1 MDKKYQVFISSTYND
16 LKEERKIVQEILLSL
31 DCIPAGMESFV
42 AEDKSQLDVIKRI
55 IDLCDYYILI
65 IGGKYGS
72 IDAESQKSY
81 TELEYDYAVSKHIPI
96 LVFAVDEHKT
106 FAKNK
111 IETIPEKID
120 KLKAFR
126 KKALFNKL
134 GGIWNGRQKLAKL
147 VSTSMNKALK
157 EIERPGWI
165 RGDSEGSAERDS
177 IKTQVLIKEN
187 IELKEKC
194 LKQVEEIEK
203 YKKRIKQLTTVH
215 KKLAFENKNF
225 TIRYKIHYVNGRSKK
240 KSKKSTL
247 SNIFK
252 YLSLSIS
259 GYIVDKSFIENKL
272 KEFIKPNIKIDFID
286 VQTIDILLNQ
296 YKELGF
302 IEQIT
307 EQKSY
312 KYKLTPKGE
321 KVKNDL
327 NLIEK

>member
-42 AEDKSQLDVIKRI
+42 AEDKSQLDVIKSI

-65 IGGKYGS
+65 IGGRYGS
-72 IDAESQKSY
+72 IDAESQKSF

-111 IETIPEKID
+111 IETIPENVD

-126 KKALFNKL
+126 EKALFNKL
-134 GGIWNGRQKLAKL
+134 GGIWDGRQKLAKL

-165 RGDSEGSAERDS
+165 RGNNVSDEGHL
-177 IKTQVLIKEN
+177 IKTQELTKEN
-187 IELKEKC
+187 VELKERYS
-194 LKQVEEIEK
+194 KQTEEIDK
-203 YKKRIKQLTTVH
+203 YKKKIKQLTSVH
-215 KKLAFENKNF
+215 KNLAFENQKF
-225 TIRYKIHYVNGRSKK
+225 TIRYKIYYVNGKSKK

-247 SNIFK
+247 NNIFK

-259 GYIVDKSFIENKL
+259 GYIVDKSFVENKL
-272 KEFIKPNIKIDFID
+272 KEFIKPKTKIDFID
-286 VQTIDILLNQ
+286 VQTVDILLNQ

-302 IEQIT
+302 IEQIS
-307 EQKSY
+307 EQKVY

-321 KVKNDL
+321 KIKNDL

>member
-42 AEDKSQLDVIKRI
+42 AEDKSQLDVIKSI

-65 IGGKYGS
+65 IGGRYGS
-72 IDAESQKSY
+72 IDAESQKSF

-111 IETIPEKID
+111 IETIPENVD

-126 KKALFNKL
+126 EKALFNKL
-134 GGIWNGRQKLAKL
+134 GGIWDGRQKLAKL

-165 RGDSEGSAERDS
+165 RGNNVSDEGHL
-177 IKTQVLIKEN
+177 IKTQELIKEN
-187 IELKEKC
+187 VELKERYS
-194 LKQVEEIEK
+194 KQIEEIDK
-203 YKKRIKQLTTVH
+203 YKKKIKQLTSVH
-215 KKLAFENKNF
+215 KNLAFENQKF
-225 TIRYKIHYVNGRSKK
+225 TIRYKIYYVNGKSKK

-247 SNIFK
+247 NNIFK

-259 GYIVDKSFIENKL
+259 GYIVDKSFVENKL
-272 KEFIKPNIKIDFID
+272 KEFIKPKAKIDFID
-286 VQTIDILLNQ
+286 VQTVDILLNQ

-302 IEQIT
+302 IEQIS
-307 EQKSY
+307 EQKVY

-321 KVKNDL
+321 KIKNDL